1 MLSSKGVGVVVGGGT
16 KKEVSNDWLVWNVPG
31 RSRGKTVTVSNC
43 QQTGH
48 QSTVR
53 NCRSLF
59 GDPEEREA
67 DLAGV
72 V

>member
-1 MLSSKGVGVVVGGGT
+1 MLSSMGVGEEGR
-16 KKEVSNDWLVWNVPG
+16 KEEVSNDWLVGNVPG
-31 RSRGKTVTVSNC
+31 RSRGKTVTVGNC